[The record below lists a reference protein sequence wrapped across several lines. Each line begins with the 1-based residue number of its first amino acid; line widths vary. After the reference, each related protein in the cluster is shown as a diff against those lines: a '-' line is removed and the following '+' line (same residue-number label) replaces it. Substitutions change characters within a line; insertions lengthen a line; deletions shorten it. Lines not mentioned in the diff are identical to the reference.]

1 MRIIS
6 WNCAVA
12 SQENIDLLMGL
23 NPDVAVV
30 PECSRAN
37 IDGLKARGHSAF
49 WVGEQDSKGL
59 GVVAGKEWQ
68 LVPRPDNMAD
78 LKTVIAFDV
87 HGPLDFTLI
96 AVWTHST
103 TSYKGYAQELHA
115 IAAHPEWFKGGPV
128 VLAGDLNS
136 NSRWDAECKPNDH
149 SSFVE
154 LLRALGLES
163 SYHFLKNEQQG
174 AETKYT
180 HHHRWKEN
188 KGFHID
194 YVFVPVAWLKQ
205 ISGVEIGTYAQWGRA
220 SDHCPVTV
228 DLRESD

>member
-1 MRIIS
+1 LQLFL
-6 WNCAVA
+6 NVP
-12 SQENIDLLMGL
+12 GL
-23 NPDVAVV
+23 TY
-30 PECSRAN
+30 
-37 IDGLKARGHSAF
+37 GLKARGHSAF

-68 LVPRPDNMAD
+68 LVPRADNMAD
-78 LKTVIAFDV
+78 LKTVMAFDV
-87 HGPLDFTLI
+87 HGPLHFTLI
-96 AVWTHST
+96 AVWTHSAS
-103 TSYKGYAQELHA
+103 SYKGYAQELHA
-115 IAAHPEWFKGGPV
+115 IAAHPEWFMGGPV

-154 LLRALGLES
+154 LLRAVGLES
-163 SYHFLKNEQQG
+163 SYHFLKNEKQG
-174 AETKYT
+174 AETRYT
-180 HHHRWKEN
+180 HYHHWKEN

-228 DLRESD
+228 DLREFE